1 MEVISRGTLELILKT
16 FESASTDETRVN
28 LNGVRIANKDKGTI
42 VEATDGHILTRH
54 FLVQDNFELKEDV
67 IIDKI
72 GKAKLK
78 SFLNSN
84 KHDMKFNIDFDVET
98 NRNLRVY
105 TTDNRDGI
113 VLPVIFREYPK
124 TDAVIPVIKNEDDY
138 LEVSLNPVLLSKLY
152 KSMNGN
158 KRGERVTLK
167 IKKDNEFAP
176 ILVESG
182 NNNLGVI
189 MPMRK

>member
-1 MEVISRGTLELILKT
+1 MQVISRGTLELILKT
-16 FESASTDETRVN
+16 FESTSSDETRVN
-28 LNGVRIANKDKGTI
+28 LNGVRIAKKDDATI

-54 FLVQDNFELKEDV
+54 FLVQDNFDLNEEV
-67 IIDKI
+67 IVDRS
-72 GKAKLK
+72 GKSKLK
-78 SFLNSN
+78 SFLTSN
-84 KHDMKFNIDFDVET
+84 KHNMKFNIDFNVEE

-124 TDAVIPVIKNEDDY
+124 TDAVIPVVKNEDDY
-138 LEVSLNPVLLSKLY
+138 LEVSLNPALLSKLY

-158 KRGERVTLK
+158 KRNERVTLK
-167 IKKDNEFAP
+167 IRKDNELSP

-182 NNNLGVI
+182 QNNLGII
-189 MPMRK
+189 MPIRR